1 VISSQ
6 EDLEQVGGVIRKIDL
21 SDVLMAHTTL
31 MDAVGKLRIGAER
44 YFVNLGLFSN
54 YFLTERLVPHLNS
67 RGRKIDK
74 ETSSFFEK
82 FEGAIPT
89 DYEGAKKILGALD
102 YNTDRDGKN
111 SDEFELFSHSS
122 KDLNVVC
129 ILTKSASL
137 DTKGQASESVPS
149 YLAVSALNRA
159 RWVILTNGRL
169 WRLYSNRISSPSTNY
184 FEIDL
189 ESITGETDPKLQYFV
204 SLFSSQSLIPR
215 ADGTDLDSIFEGG
228 LKYARDVEDQLRLK
242 IFEGQLFLNLIRAI
256 LSHSNQKK
264 YSEAELANSK
274 ATALRLLYRLLFVL
288 YAESRSLLPVSD
300 SNYKKIS
307 LDSIRQQLSEHEKN
321 PNDQSLWTKLEFL
334 FQSIQNGNVDAN
346 IPEYDGELF
355 RATAD
360 LDNLKVKN
368 RFLAPALRELC
379 EWNGRGI
386 DYQNLGVRHLG
397 SLYEALL
404 EYDVRQAKEDL
415 VAYKDGTLDASYA
428 ADLKQKPQPFVDKG
442 EIYLTSKGQR

>member
-1 VISSQ
+1 LIPIFVLEATDYRPSQIYSFSSGINKEAFLLFADLGNRSALVAKRPGKEGDPYVRRVISSE
-6 EDLEQVGGVIRKIDL
+6 EDVEQIAGVLRKIDL
-21 SDVLMAHTTL
+21 SDILMANTTL
-31 MDAVGKLRIGAER
+31 MDAVGKLRVGAER

-67 RGRKIDK
+67 RGRKVDK
-74 ETSSFFEK
+74 ETSTFFEK

-89 DYEGAKKILGALD
+89 EYEGAKKILGALD
-102 YNTDRDGKN
+102 YNTSSAGKN

-129 ILTKSASL
+129 ILTKSGSL

-169 WRLYSNRISSPSTNY
+169 WRLYSNRVSSPSTNY

-189 ESITGETDPKLQYFV
+189 ENITGETDPKLQYFV
-204 SLFSSQSLIPR
+204 SLFSCQSLIPR
-215 ADGTDLDSIFEGG
+215 ADGTDLDSILEGG
-228 LKYARDVEDQLRLK
+228 LKYARDVEDQLRVK

-288 YAESRSLLPVSD
+288 YAESRSLLPVND

-307 LDSIRQQLSEHEKN
+307 LDNIRRKTRPYLLLQTTSLS
-321 PNDQSLWTKLEFL
+321 
-334 FQSIQNGNVDAN
+334 V
-346 IPEYDGELF
+346 
-355 RATAD
+355 
-360 LDNLKVKN
+360 
-368 RFLAPALRELC
+368 ALV
-379 EWNGRGI
+379 I
-386 DYQNLGVRHLG
+386 FHQ
-397 SLYEALL
+397 
-404 EYDVRQAKEDL
+404 
-415 VAYKDGTLDASYA
+415 
-428 ADLKQKPQPFVDKG
+428 
-442 EIYLTSKGQR
+442 YL